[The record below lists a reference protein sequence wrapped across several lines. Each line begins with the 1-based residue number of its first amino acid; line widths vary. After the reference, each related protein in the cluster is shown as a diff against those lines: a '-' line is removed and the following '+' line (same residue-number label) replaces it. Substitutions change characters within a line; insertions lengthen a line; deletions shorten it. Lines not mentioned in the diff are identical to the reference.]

1 MKMKRNWKQI
11 VVIGFGYQ
19 ITDSFIDRVV
29 RIKGS
34 LDQSHFIFEINVG
47 KSRIRHI
54 TTLNLND
61 ISSIDF
67 ESIQKFIILFQSRC
81 MSDPTLS
88 DIDFKNKMAWV

>member
-88 DIDFKNKMAWV
+88 DIDFKNKMA